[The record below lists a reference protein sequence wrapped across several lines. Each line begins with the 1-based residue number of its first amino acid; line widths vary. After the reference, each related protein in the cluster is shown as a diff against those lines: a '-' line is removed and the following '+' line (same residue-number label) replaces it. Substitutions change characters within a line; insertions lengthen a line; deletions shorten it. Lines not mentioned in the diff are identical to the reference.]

1 MNNLFIIIEQHCN
14 GYIFELL
21 NFLSLVSI
29 LTGIFVIITKN
40 PIISILFLICL
51 FLSIASYLMLLGMN
65 FIGLSYLLVY
75 IGAVSILFL
84 FILMLINIRI
94 SELQSETSNSLPLA
108 LIMGLCFYYIVYDVI
123 PVDMYKNKIINN
135 MINTT
140 NEKLFFV
147 TSSIWDGMLIEN
159 SHIVSIG
166 NIMYTS
172 YFLWIIITSIILL
185 LAMVGTI
192 IITIRS

>member
-21 NFLSLVSI
+21 DFLSLVSI

-123 PVDMYKNKIINN
+123 PIDMYKNKIINN

-147 TSSIWDGMLIEN
+147 TSS
-159 SHIVSIG
+159 V
-166 NIMYTS
+166 
-172 YFLWIIITSIILL
+172 
-185 LAMVGTI
+185 
-192 IITIRS
+192 